1 MNAGYKPDY
10 ADALRTGEREEE
22 DQEPYCRECG
32 SEELAYLEQYAS
44 GSEYK
49 CRACGKVQQW

>member
-1 MNAGYKPDY
+1 METWAYEQQQRDGG
-10 ADALRTGEREEE
+10 ADE

-32 SEELAYLEQYAS
+32 GDDLSYLEQYAN

-49 CRACGKVQQW
+49 CRSCGTTQMWK